1 MDICDAEEIKKEI
14 KEDIKP
20 MPEEVS
26 KLKEL
31 SSKNANSLINIDI
44 SSLEERTSVLK
55 SIDEFGLDTIEK
67 SSHKMNYYKLLLES
81 YLTQVMKVEML
92 PMD

>member
-26 KLKEL
+26 KLKYRYEIFRR
-31 SSKNANSLINIDI
+31 KDKRIKIY
-44 SSLEERTSVLK
+44 R
-55 SIDEFGLDTIEK
+55 
-67 SSHKMNYYKLLLES
+67 
-81 YLTQVMKVEML
+81 
-92 PMD
+92 

>member
-26 KLKEL
+26 KLKDL

-44 SSLEERTSVLK
+44 SYGKTTL
-55 SIDEFGLDTIEK
+55 
-67 SSHKMNYYKLLLES
+67 YYG
-81 YLTQVMKVEML
+81 
-92 PMD
+92 